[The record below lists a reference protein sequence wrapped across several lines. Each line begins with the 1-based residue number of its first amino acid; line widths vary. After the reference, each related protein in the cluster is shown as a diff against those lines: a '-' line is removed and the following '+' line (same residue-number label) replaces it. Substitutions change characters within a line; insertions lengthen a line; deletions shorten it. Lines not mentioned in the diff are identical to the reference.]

1 MSGHFEYSHDP
12 EYPEDLPDLLHRLE
26 LVHQGGEVVGQ
37 DGQQVNDVHEA
48 LDELAVVR
56 AGEEPHQE
64 LHGEPGH
71 VDRLQDINECIRV
84 WKTCSVSLDIILL
97 GPA

>member
-1 MSGHFEYSHDP
+1 MTGHFEDSHDP
-12 EYPEDLPDLLHRLE
+12 QDPEDLPHLLHRLE

-37 DGQQVNDVHEA
+37 DGQQVDDVHEA

-64 LHGEPGH
+64 LYREPGH
-71 VDRLQDINECIRV
+71 VDGLQNVDHGV
-84 WKTCSVSLDIILL
+84 GV
-97 GPA
+97 

>member
-48 LDELAVVR
+48 LDELAVVW

-71 VDRLQDINECIRV
+71 VNRLQDIDECIRV
-84 WKTCSVSLDIILL
+84 WNTL
-97 GPA
+97 